1 MFNGKYTHL
10 NEILERV
17 HRDFGFEEVFAD
29 EAKEWIWDCL
39 GYFGRDEILTLMT
52 DEVVI
57 SDNRGLLPSDIYK
70 WVGCRDKLTK
80 TPLLPTSDRFFTR
93 DFPNPLADDTEAT
106 KGKSV
111 KELYTGMFGIGESLT

>member
-80 TPLLPTSDRFFTR
+80 
-93 DFPNPLADDTEAT
+93 
-106 KGKSV
+106 KSSKNLV
-111 KELYTGMFGIGESLT
+111 YFVYRSGNCDYYFH

>member
-39 GYFGRDEILTLMT
+39 GYFGRDEILTCAAIAACACANSSINFYRDWET
-52 DEVVI
+52 D
-57 SDNRGLLPSDIYK
+57 R
-70 WVGCRDKLTK
+70 
-80 TPLLPTSDRFFTR
+80 
-93 DFPNPLADDTEAT
+93 
-106 KGKSV
+106 KSV
-111 KELYTGMFGIGESLT
+111 V